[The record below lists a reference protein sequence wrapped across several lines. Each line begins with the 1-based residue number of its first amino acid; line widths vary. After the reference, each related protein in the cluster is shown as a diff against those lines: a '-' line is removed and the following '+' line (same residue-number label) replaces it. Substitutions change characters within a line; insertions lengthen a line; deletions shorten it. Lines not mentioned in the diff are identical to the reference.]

1 MAFEI
6 VHDYTEHW
14 DIVGEYKTLTEAT
27 TAFHALVSDWGTP
40 DPSSCYLEL
49 RYYDEEEGDVTQEE
63 LLVHYL
69 TDPETWEY

>member
-1 MAFEI
+1 MAYEI

-14 DIVGEYKTLTEAT
+14 DIISEHETLTEAT
-27 TAFHALVSDWGTP
+27 TAFHQLVQDCGTP

-49 RYYDEEEGDVTQEE
+49 HYYNEEEGDVTEE
-63 LLVHYL
+63 DILVHHL